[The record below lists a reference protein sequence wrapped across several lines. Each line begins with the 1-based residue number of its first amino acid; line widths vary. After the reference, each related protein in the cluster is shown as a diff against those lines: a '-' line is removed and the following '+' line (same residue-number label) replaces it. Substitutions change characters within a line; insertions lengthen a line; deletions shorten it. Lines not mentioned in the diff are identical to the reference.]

1 VASRADSW
9 RQRIER
15 GLAAVPTELDPKST
29 LLANVIGAPSVELEA
44 LLAGPSQ
51 EAAVLVGLVERAGG
65 VAILLTERASHL
77 AHHPGQI
84 SFPGGRLNGPGED
97 HVTAAIREANEEVGL
112 AAHQVDVLGRLP
124 PRLTGTGFAV
134 TPIVGWLAA
143 SFEAEPDPA
152 EVQSAFEVPIEHLLE
167 PANRRQTIRERY
179 GSQFLSYEFH
189 FERHRIWGATAA
201 ILAELFEVINE
212 KTIS

>member
-9 RQRIER
+9 RQRVEQ
-15 GLAAVPTELDPKST
+15 GLAAVPDELDPKST
-29 LLANVIGAPSVELEA
+29 LLANVIGTPSVELET

-51 EAAVLVGLVERAGG
+51 EAAVLLGLVERAGG
-65 VAILLTERASHL
+65 LAILLTERASHL

-84 SFPGGRLNGPGED
+84 SFPGGRLNDASED
-97 HVTAAIREANEEVGL
+97 PIAAAIREANEEVGL
-112 AAHQVDVLGRLP
+112 APHQVDVLGRLP
-124 PRLTGTGFAV
+124 PRLTGTGFVV
-134 TPIVGWLAA
+134 TPVVGWLAA
-143 SFEAEPDPA
+143 SFEPEPDPA

-167 PANRRQTIRERY
+167 PANCRQTIRERY
-179 GSQFLSYEFH
+179 GSRFLSYEFH

-201 ILAELFEVINE
+201 ILAEFFEVINE

>member
-9 RQRIER
+9 RQRIEQ
-15 GLAAVPTELDPKST
+15 GLAAVPDDLDPKRM
-29 LLANVIGAPSVELEA
+29 LLANLIGTPSVELEA

-51 EAAVLVGLVERAGG
+51 QAAVLLGLVERPGG
-65 VAILLTERASHL
+65 ISILLTERASHL
-77 AHHPGQI
+77 VHHAGQI
-84 SFPGGRLNGPGED
+84 SFPGGRLNDPSEGY
-97 HVTAAIREANEEVGL
+97 VAAAIREANEEVGL

-143 SFEAEPDPA
+143 SFEAVPDPA
-152 EVQSAFEVPIEHLLE
+152 EVRSAFEVPIEHLLA
-167 PANRRQTIRERY
+167 PANRKQSIRERY
-179 GSQFLSYEFH
+179 GSRFISYEFY
-189 FERHRIWGATAA
+189 FEQHRIWGATAA
-201 ILAELFEVINE
+201 ILTEFFEVINA